1 MRPDGVTLD
10 NWFTSQANRWSFL
23 HVDEIVSTAVVP
35 RGEGPILALTDGEP
49 ASVPGLDEFLERSCT
64 DGFLVLRG
72 RELIVER
79 YFNELDPSTL
89 HLLMSVSKSLCSAV
103 VSQYVVSGQID
114 VDALVPRYLPELA
127 DTAYGDATVQQVLDM
142 TVAVATDD
150 TYDDV
155 CTRVAGWSTP
165 RPDDPADTYAL
176 IATLRKAGEHGRT
189 FAYFNNNTDVLAWI
203 LERITGRGYAE
214 VLARDLWSRI
224 GAEHDACVTVDSAG
238 FPCTYGGVCAT
249 LRDLARFGR
258 AVLDGAL
265 PGHEHDLIPA
275 DWIADIRRGG
285 DKEAAYEFLRG
296 LHPGGS
302 YRSQFWIPGDERG
315 SFYAAGA
322 HGQYVW
328 MDATADIVIA
338 KLSTL
343 PEEADINSWSEHIA
357 FFGTLCRTLS

>member
-1 MRPDGVTLD
+1 MRPDGMTLD

-23 HVDEIVSTAVVP
+23 HVDEIVATTVVS
-35 RGEGPILALTDGEP
+35 RGEGPVLTLTDGE
-49 ASVPGLDEFLERSCT
+49 AAIVPGLDEFLERSCT

-72 RELIVER
+72 REMVIER
-79 YFNELDPSTL
+79 YFNELEPSTP

-103 VSQYVVSGQID
+103 VGQYVASGQID
-114 VDALVPRYLPELA
+114 VDALVPHYLPELA

-142 TVAVATDD
+142 TISVATDD
-150 TYDDV
+150 SYDDV
-155 CTRVAGWSTP
+155 STRVAGWSTP
-165 RPDDPADTYAL
+165 RPGDPADTYAL
-176 IATLRKAGEHGRT
+176 IATLRRAGEHGRT
-189 FAYFNNNTDVLAWI
+189 FAYFNNNTDVLAWM
-203 LERITGRGYAE
+203 LERTSGRGYAD

-224 GAEHDACVTVDSAG
+224 GAEHDAYVTVDSAG

-265 PGHEHDLIPA
+265 PGHGHGLIPA
-275 DWIADIRRGG
+275 GWIADIRRGG
-285 DKEAAYEFLRG
+285 NKEVADEFLGG
-296 LHPGGS
+296 LHPDGS
-302 YRSQFWIPGDERG
+302 YRNQFWNPGDERG

-328 MDATADIVIA
+328 MDATADVVIA

-343 PEEADINSWSEHIA
+343 PEAADMDDWRQHIA
-357 FFGTLCRTLS
+357 FFEALCRTLG